1 MKSRRQAV
9 VLEIVEREGITSQ
22 EQLRQRLQE
31 RGFEAT
37 QATLSRDIRD
47 LGLVK
52 RASDG
57 AYRAPGSTAADR
69 AVAETAFA
77 QAVAEY
83 LRFVEPVEQLIVLK
97 TDVGRAQP
105 LALAIDRANVPE
117 IVGTIGGDDTILV
130 ICRTRVDAGT
140 LVGRLRRTAGL

>member
-1 MKSRRQAV
+1 MKSHRQAI

-22 EQLRQRLQE
+22 EQLRQRLRE

-69 AVAETAFA
+69 AFAETAFE

-83 LRFVEPVEQLIVLK
+83 LRFVEQVEQLIVLK
-97 TDVGRAQP
+97 TDIGRAQP
-105 LALAIDRANVPE
+105 LALAIDRASVPE

-130 ICRTRVDAGT
+130 ICRSRAEAGT
-140 LVGRLRRTAGL
+140 LVQRLRRTAGL

>member
-9 VLEIVEREGITSQ
+9 VLEIVEREGINSQ
-22 EQLRQRLQE
+22 EQLRQRLRE

-52 RASDG
+52 SAADG
-57 AYRAPGSTAADR
+57 AYRAPGSSAADR
-69 AVAETAFA
+69 VATEAA
-77 QAVAEY
+77 LEQAVAEY
-83 LRFVEPVEQLIVLK
+83 LRFIEPVEQLVVLK
-97 TDVGRAQP
+97 TDVGKAQP
-105 LALAIDRANVPE
+105 LALAIDRASVPE

-130 ICRTRVDAGT
+130 ICRTRAEADT
-140 LVGRLRRTAGL
+140 LVARLRRLAGL

>member
-22 EQLRQRLQE
+22 EQLRQRLRE
-31 RGFEAT
+31 RGLEAT

-69 AVAETAFA
+69 AAAEAAFE

-97 TDVGRAQP
+97 TEVGRAQP
-105 LALAIDRANVPE
+105 LALAIDRASVPE

-130 ICRTRVDAGT
+130 ICRSRAEAAT
-140 LVGRLRRTAGL
+140 LVERLRRRAGL